1 MGGYPHQAFDM
12 VFNLIAVKTLGVED
26 DGGEQPEGHP
36 VAADRGQDD
45 LALRQGGKCS
55 LYN

>member
-1 MGGYPHQAFDM
+1 M
-12 VFNLIAVKTLGVED
+12 VVNLMAVKTLGVED

-45 LALRQGGKCS
+45 LALRQGGKFS